1 MSVRL
6 PDHYILRLGE
16 PLDGTLLYSRSGG
29 TVGVVCW
36 ERSTTVGTAW
46 VWVLTTLSRRM
57 GLFCV
62 VPLAADSTSRCSGT
76 GPEVMMV
83 PASCTLLYTGSER
96 FVLGLY
102 TLAKKIDPFRDCSSL
117 IFRDSDNESAR

>member
-1 MSVRL
+1 
-6 PDHYILRLGE
+6 
-16 PLDGTLLYSRSGG
+16 
-29 TVGVVCW
+29 
-36 ERSTTVGTAW
+36 
-46 VWVLTTLSRRM
+46 M

-62 VPLAADSTSRCSGT
+62 VPLAADSASGCSGA
-76 GPEVMMV
+76 GPGVMIV

-117 IFRDSDNESAR
+117 VFGDSDNESAR